1 MKKSFRVFVLGLVLA
16 SMSSLAMAGPHHG
29 QHHNR
34 HGGGRHGA
42 GDWIGALVV
51 LGLAGAVIQATTST
65 PVLSAPPVTYANPV
79 NPSFPP
85 PAPAEAH
92 YFCPSVRQ
100 FYPDTRY
107 CPEGWQLLTPAR

>member
-1 MKKSFRVFVLGLVLA
+1 MRQLLRLGRLA
-16 SMSSLAMAGPHHG
+16 ISTSEQQLATTSDL
-29 QHHNR
+29 QHLAHQID
-34 HGGGRHGA
+34 GA

-92 YFCPSVRQ
+92 YFCASVRQ